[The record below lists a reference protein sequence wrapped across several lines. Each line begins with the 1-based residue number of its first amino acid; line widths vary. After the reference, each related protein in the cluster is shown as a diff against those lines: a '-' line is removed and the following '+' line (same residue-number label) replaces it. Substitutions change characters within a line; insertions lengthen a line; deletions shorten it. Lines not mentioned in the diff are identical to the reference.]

1 MEFDHMKTGTR
12 RGILGLCP
20 DCEKGWWE
28 MDEAQAFRMAI
39 PAATLL
45 ADKYPYLE
53 ASLKI
58 NTNGPF

>member
-28 MDEAQAFRMAI
+28 MDEAQAFRLAI

-45 ADKYPYLE
+45 ADK
-53 ASLKI
+53 
-58 NTNGPF
+58 